1 MQVGAD
7 FGLSS
12 DSIGHDT
19 ADRSGQPSASD
30 GDLGPHEARGSQ
42 EADTSFAAGANHL
55 LAEGVSIAYSSGKQ
69 PEGLL
74 AVDTLDFTVGRGEFV
89 CIVGP
94 SGCGKTTF
102 LNAVAGFLP
111 ISSGKLDLDGVPI
124 TQPGPDR
131 AMVFQQ
137 PNLLPW
143 RTVLRNVTYGL
154 EMSGIMRRADAKVR
168 AMGLLD
174 LVGLADFKDARPG
187 SLSGGMRQRVNLA
200 RALAVEPQ
208 LLLLDEP
215 FASVDA
221 QTREVL
227 QNELLRIRERTNF
240 TALFVTH
247 DIAES
252 VFLADRVCVFSAR
265 PGRVIREVVVDLP
278 KPRKQE
284 ARRTSRFVEYVDE
297 VATAL
302 AEGSVVGDRP
312 DTARDREAE
321 R

>member
-1 MQVGAD
+1 MQPGVDLGVSNESVGR
-7 FGLSS
+7 
-12 DSIGHDT
+12 DT
-19 ADRSGQPSASD
+19 AESSKRPPVPANAGATQPSD
-30 GDLGPHEARGSQ
+30 
-42 EADTSFAAGANHL
+42 ADHTAHL
-55 LAEGVSIAYSSGKQ
+55 LAKDVFIAYSAGKR
-69 PEGLL
+69 PEGIL
-74 AVDTLDFTVGRGEFV
+74 AVESLDFTVQRGEFV

-111 ISSGKLDLDGVPI
+111 ISSGTLDLDGRPI
-124 TQPGPDR
+124 TRPGPDR

-154 EMSGIMRRADAKVR
+154 EMSGIMRRADAKAR
-168 AMGLLD
+168 AMDLLE

-187 SLSGGMRQRVNLA
+187 ALSGGMRQRVNLA

-227 QNELLRIRERTNF
+227 QRELLRIRERTRF
-240 TALFVTH
+240 TGLFVTH

-265 PGRVIREVVVDLP
+265 PGRVIREVEIDLP
-278 KPRKQE
+278 KPREQE
-284 ARRTSRFVEYVDE
+284 VRRSTRFVKYVDE

-302 AEGSVVGDRP
+302 AEGSVVDDRP
-312 DTARDREAE
+312 AE
-321 R
+321 TSASEVEG

>member
-1 MQVGAD
+1 MRVGVDLGVSHESTGRETAHES
-7 FGLSS
+7 GQRRVPRGQQRAV
-12 DSIGHDT
+12 DSEDT
-19 ADRSGQPSASD
+19 AD
-30 GDLGPHEARGSQ
+30 
-42 EADTSFAAGANHL
+42 ANHL
-55 LAEGVSIAYSSGKQ
+55 LAEGVSIAYSTDGR

-74 AVDTLDFTVGRGEFV
+74 AVDTLDFTVRRGEFV

-111 ISSGKLDLDGVPI
+111 ISLGTLNLDGVPI
-124 TQPGPDR
+124 TRPGPDR

-154 EMSGIMRRADAKVR
+154 EMSGMMSRADAR
-168 AMGLLD
+168 ARAVELVE

-187 SLSGGMRQRVNLA
+187 ALSGGMRQRVNLA

-227 QNELLRIRERTNF
+227 QRELLNIRDRTNF

-247 DIAES
+247 DIVES

-265 PGRVIREVVVDLP
+265 PGRVVHEVIVDLP

-284 ARRTSRFVEYVDE
+284 VRRTAAFIEYVDE

-302 AEGSVVGDRP
+302 AKGSVVDDRP
-312 DTARDREAE
+312 DATTDHEGEA
-321 R
+321 

>member
-1 MQVGAD
+1 MQLGVDLGVTSESVGRDSADRAKRPPAPGSAGPAQPSGAD
-7 FGLSS
+7 V
-12 DSIGHDT
+12 
-19 ADRSGQPSASD
+19 
-30 GDLGPHEARGSQ
+30 
-42 EADTSFAAGANHL
+42 AAHL
-55 LAEGVSIAYSSGKQ
+55 LAKDVFIAYSAGKR
-69 PEGLL
+69 PEGIL
-74 AVDTLDFTVGRGEFV
+74 AVDSLDFTVKRGEFV

-111 ISSGKLDLDGVPI
+111 ISSGTLDLDGVPI
-124 TQPGPDR
+124 TRPGPDR

-154 EMSGIMRRADAKVR
+154 EMSGIMSRADAKAR
-168 AMGLLD
+168 AMDLLE

-187 SLSGGMRQRVNLA
+187 ALSGGMRQRVNLA

-247 DIAES
+247 DITES

-265 PGRVIREVVVDLP
+265 PGRVIHEVEIDLP

-284 ARRTSRFVEYVDE
+284 ARRTTQFVEYVDE

-302 AEGSVVGDRP
+302 AEGSVAAGRSAVTRP
-312 DTARDREAE
+312 REVE
-321 R
+321 G